1 MEAPHRPPSPPWVSC
16 PQSWPQ
22 VSPHSPH
29 SPQCRLS
36 GPRLPPGTGPVLA
49 ASEASWPN
57 SGASS
62 KMLCARRWFL
72 GDLNQFPVA
81 FHLRQTPLYILSQT
95 SHLFQMIIHNACVV
109 MSPVFSG
116 DVDALTPGR
125 LLTESHL
132 CGLTQES
139 LLTPG
144 STHSPPHPGL
154 AWPLVTLILTR
165 RRWSAPVVSAPT
177 SCHMSGIRGEDG
189 SVTPRG

>member
-1 MEAPHRPPSPPWVSC
+1 
-16 PQSWPQ
+16 
-22 VSPHSPH
+22 
-29 SPQCRLS
+29 
-36 GPRLPPGTGPVLA
+36 
-49 ASEASWPN
+49 
-57 SGASS
+57 
-62 KMLCARRWFL
+62 MLCAGRRWFL

-95 SHLFQMIIHNACVV
+95 SHLFQMIIHDGCVV

-144 STHSPPHPGL
+144 STHSPPHTGL
-154 AWPLVTLILTR
+154 ATGHSHPHPETVVSTSGQCTQQLSHVGDTR
-165 RRWSAPVVSAPT
+165 RGWLSDTA
-177 SCHMSGIRGEDG
+177 GIG
-189 SVTPRG
+189 SWKEC